1 MKRPSTRGGL
11 QQAPLRECLLEV
23 VDLDGSSSPASST
36 ARAPAF
42 ATNRPPQS
50 TIWLMTAACPK
61 ERSAEDRG
69 QGCHGHVGDG
79 DAICGVGGSGDSSD
93 LDRRGLSVGARAPPD
108 QAVSQRALRDR
119 HRVVSVA
126 VALDRRERRAGGER
140 GWIVEHLDES
150 ALDRVVAL
158 EVYDGACHGD
168 RAGGDRVDEV
178 RAEAGVVGR
187 LARRIGLIVR
197 AEVRDT
203 SSPKTRTGRSARSR
217 ATHSPRPPTVV
228 DAFAFS
234 LSSPSF
240 RLASPSLRPR
250 PRLAHLRLALTFAP
264 ATPSPSPSSSRSSPS
279 GCYRCHSR
287 PARAASHGFHG
298 ETQPGSIG
306 WFRRSKRCRP

>member
-1 MKRPSTRGGL
+1 MPARSSRS
-11 QQAPLRECLLEV
+11 
-23 VDLDGSSSPASST
+23 DGSCRRRRRRRARRVRDQPAT
-36 ARAPAF
+36 AVDDMADDGRV
-42 ATNRPPQS
+42 S
-50 TIWLMTAACPK
+50 
-61 ERSAEDRG
+61 EGGSAEDRG

-279 GCYRCHSR
+279 GCYRCRQPTSTSGKPWFSWR
-287 PARAASHGFHG
+287 DAAWVDRLVS
-298 ETQPGSIG
+298 T
-306 WFRRSKRCRP
+306 K